1 MHGLWAKE
9 NYAILIR
16 IKLMYELGI
25 QKRGKE
31 GCDDRKNIVIMVKS
45 GAVS

>member
-1 MHGLWAKE
+1 
-9 NYAILIR
+9 
-16 IKLMYELGI
+16 MYELGI

-45 GAVS
+45 GAVSWLKGPDERVKI